1 MNGCTYGEHDGLG
14 QLNIVCCDERN
25 QTDQSWNNVW
35 VTDIYSIS
43 NGLKPKQQ
51 SLYILQEEREMTQRY
66 CLI

>member
-1 MNGCTYGEHDGLG
+1 MNGCTYGEHDGLS